1 LSTGAATLVN
11 LPKHVISV
19 PFNNIHPLVSYPLMH
34 VLVFI
39 ADELN
44 RICDVKLRVDAYSK
58 STGFVQI
65 SFFAALAF
73 LQYMEISVQVNAN

>member
-1 LSTGAATLVN
+1 MLAERVEDY
-11 LPKHVISV
+11 V
-19 PFNNIHPLVSYPLMH
+19 F
-34 VLVFI
+34 VFI

-44 RICDVKLRVDAYSK
+44 RICDVKLRVDAHSE
-58 STGFVQI
+58 STGFAQI